1 MMNALPDPAQEQV
14 AEHLR
19 EYMQDLQDEL
29 RWDSLFKRTQSQLI
43 AAARRVKQQIREGK
57 STPMD

>member
-14 AEHLR
+14 AERLR